1 MAKKYDLV
9 IVGAGPAGLMAGRI
23 AAENGLKVV
32 ILERK
37 TDICKVRR
45 FDGGVFAINEYTFGQ
60 LALYNERDK
69 RISFPCWRVF
79 CAL

>member
-9 IVGAGPAGLMAGRI
+9 IVGGGPAGLMAGRI

-45 FDGGVFAINEYTFGQ
+45 LMAEFLPSMNIPLASSHCLMNGINGSVF
-60 LALYNERDK
+60 
-69 RISFPCWRVF
+69 P
-79 CAL
+79 